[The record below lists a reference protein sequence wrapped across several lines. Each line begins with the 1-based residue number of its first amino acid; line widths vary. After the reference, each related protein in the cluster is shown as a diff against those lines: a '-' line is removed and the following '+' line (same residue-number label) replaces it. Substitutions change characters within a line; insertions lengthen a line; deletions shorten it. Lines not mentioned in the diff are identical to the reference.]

1 MRIQERDKL
10 EEMESENDL
19 AIKNMTNRVLELIC
33 D

>member
-1 MRIQERDKL
+1 MSKKRDKL